1 MALAAKMAMEALRR
15 IAAAFMTR
23 YGILWPVLTAFLL
36 FVLAM
41 PILLQPRTES
51 NPSEQ

>member
-1 MALAAKMAMEALRR
+1 
-15 IAAAFMTR
+15 MTR

-51 NPSEQ
+51 PNEGAAGHPG